1 MRKWLSI
8 LLAAMMLFAVLPSAM
23 AENAAPAEHKSSA
36 LFPKTEYGYPDLG
49 GITLTIWMPFND
61 DFTDIA
67 TSYSE
72 FAVVK
77 NLEKY
82 MNVNLEFAHPPI
94 GQEKENFA
102 LMMTNA
108 KLPDMIFQG
117 GIESYYAGGVTM
129 AYEDGVLY
137 DYTSLI
143 SEENT
148 PNYWEKVV
156 SDPYLAK
163 GIIDD
168 YGRNYRLGAQI
179 SGSAESCT
187 CMWGMMIRKDILE
200 QIGMDV
206 PETIDEWT
214 AMLKAMKEA
223 GVQYPLILN
232 KSNYWQS
239 RNAFSCAWN
248 VDARSFFITEEGTVA
263 YGPTTPEYKEYLSVM
278 RDWYLNG
285 YINADFMNTSQTD
298 SWSMMANGQGG
309 AIVDHTW
316 PYPANYYAIVEE
328 ADPSKAL
335 VAAQMPKLN
344 KEDPLTRV
352 MVTNRGISST
362 QAKYIT
368 ADTEYPEACVAFLDA
383 LYDTDI
389 EFMLS
394 NGIEG
399 IGYTLNEAGYPV
411 IATMTQ
417 DNTKEE
423 RLSMRIYEM
432 ETESDS
438 DLEYIITSK
447 YCYGV
452 QPDTIRNFVQCSY
465 DGEWPFGC
473 TFTTEEA
480 EVLSKYKADVETYR
494 DEMVQK
500 FITGNASLDEF
511 DSFVAKLN
519 EMGLSE
525 MQKVYEASYA
535 RYMAR

>member
-1 MRKWLSI
+1 MRKMLAL
-8 LLAAMMLFAVLPSAM
+8 LLAAMMLVAVVPAAM
-23 AENAAPAEHKSSA
+23 AEDAAPAEHKASA
-36 LFPKTEYGYPDLG
+36 LFPTTEYGYPDLG
-49 GITLTIWMPFND
+49 GITLTIWMPFNK

-72 FAVVK
+72 FEVVK

-82 MNVNLEFAHPPI
+82 MNVTLEFMHPPI
-94 GQEKENFA
+94 GQEAENFA
-102 LMMTNA
+102 LMMTSA

-148 PNYWEKVV
+148 PNYWEKVMA
-156 SDPYLAK
+156 DPYMTK
-163 GIIDD
+163 GTIDD
-168 YGRNYRLGAQI
+168 YGRNYRLGAQV

-187 CMWGMMIRKDILE
+187 CMWGIMIRKDILE
-200 QIGMDV
+200 QIGMET

-214 AMLKAMKEA
+214 AMLKAMKDA

-232 KSNYWQS
+232 TSNYWQS

-248 VDARSFFITEEGTVA
+248 VDARNFFITEEGTVA
-263 YGPTTPEYKEYLSVM
+263 YGPATPEYKEYLTVM
-278 RDWYLNG
+278 HDWYQNG
-285 YINADFMNTSQTD
+285 YINADFTTTTQMD
-298 SWSMMANGQGG
+298 AWSMMANGQGG
-309 AIVDHTW
+309 VIVDHTW
-316 PYPANYYAIVEE
+316 PYPGSYYNVVEVN
-328 ADPSKAL
+328 DPSKAL
-335 VAAQMPKLN
+335 VAAQMPKLH

-352 MVTNRGISST
+352 MVTNRGLADSL
-362 QAKYIT
+362 AKYIT
-368 ADTEYPEACVAFLDA
+368 ADTEHPEACVAFLDA
-383 LYDTDI
+383 LYDDDI

-411 IATMTQ
+411 IATMTP

-423 RLSMRIYEM
+423 RLSQRIYEL

-438 DLEYIITSK
+438 DLEYIVTSK

-452 QPDTIRNFVQCSY
+452 QPDTVRLLAQCSY
-465 DGEWPFGC
+465 DGDWPFGC
-473 TFTTEEA
+473 TFTAEEA
-480 EVLSKYKADVETYR
+480 EILSKYKADVETYR
-494 DEMVQK
+494 DEMVMK
-500 FITGNASLDEF
+500 FITGNTSLDEF
-511 DSFVAKLN
+511 DSFVEKLN
-519 EMGLSE
+519 AMGLSE

-535 RYMAR
+535 RYLAR